1 MHSHPP
7 RLALDLCVC
16 DGTRRVGALED
27 LDSRGSSPPCRYD
40 RYAHYAMGAAKIS
53 IADSGIDLD
62 KVNKKRFGVLI
73 GSGVGGLEAVEESCR
88 RNSKPSA
95 RGGGGGGEGTVVYI
109 G

>member
-1 MHSHPP
+1 
-7 RLALDLCVC
+7 
-16 DGTRRVGALED
+16 
-27 LDSRGSSPPCRYD
+27 
-40 RYAHYAMGAAKIS
+40 MGAAKIS

-95 RGGGGGGEGTVVYI
+95 RGRGGVVGTVVYK
-109 G
+109 GRGGRGGRRRFCCAPTCGPAPHPFPLPPSPSRPPPPPPPEPRYY

>member
-1 MHSHPP
+1 
-7 RLALDLCVC
+7 
-16 DGTRRVGALED
+16 
-27 LDSRGSSPPCRYD
+27 
-40 RYAHYAMGAAKIS
+40 MGAAKIS

-95 RGGGGGGEGTVVYI
+95 RGRGGW
-109 G
+109 